1 MNNKLNQIKQKQNKL
16 RLKMIL
22 VKQKKKFFMLLEME
36 ENLDYI
42 EHGMIV

>member
-1 MNNKLNQIKQKQNKL
+1 MNKLHNQKK
-16 RLKMIL
+16 LKMIL
-22 VKQKKKFFMLLEME
+22 VKPKKKYFMQLEME